1 MLVMKSGWY
10 AGSRRVRNIIMTPPA
25 MIRSLYAD
33 KKCMFIVRSV
43 IRKTAA
49 RWFPQEALRQLRPLS
64 VLLRSRMSCT
74 ELTAMRMIKMDL
86 SQTAMPPEK
95 IPVKKELEKLL
106 RRNSLLK
113 NLHLIRTSGNPALKI
128 PLPMDRIQGNL
139 MQGKLMKKEI
149 LLPENMV
156 QEKLP
161 RKKALRTVLIP
172 VLRIRKA

>member
-1 MLVMKSGWY
+1 MLQSNEIVGGIYRVIKPIGHGGAGTIYLAIHLHLNKYVVLKRVHTGSGDVEKF
-10 AGSRRVRNIIMTPPA
+10 RRESDI
-25 MIRSLYAD
+25 
-33 KKCMFIVRSV
+33 
-43 IRKTAA
+43 
-49 RWFPQEALRQLRPLS
+49 
-64 VLLRSRMSCT
+64 
-74 ELTAMRMIKMDL
+74 
-86 SQTAMPPEK
+86 
-95 IPVKKELEKLL
+95 
-106 RRNSLLK
+106 LK

-128 PLPMDRIQGNL
+128 PLPMDRIQGNLMQGNL